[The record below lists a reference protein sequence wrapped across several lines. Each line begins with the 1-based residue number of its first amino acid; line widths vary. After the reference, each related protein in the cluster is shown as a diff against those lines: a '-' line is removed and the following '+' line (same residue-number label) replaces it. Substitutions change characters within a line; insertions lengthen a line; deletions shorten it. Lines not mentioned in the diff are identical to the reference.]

1 MLQLANAKFYF
12 KEWAGYAESNEEHK
26 LCQALGRDV
35 SCHNSQAK
43 ITILLHDVCH
53 ITINSQ
59 AKITFL
65 MCQC

>member
-1 MLQLANAKFYF
+1 MQVLFQGVGWYLT
-12 KEWAGYAESNEEHK
+12 ESDEEHK